1 MNKDS
6 DSEIS
11 LILNQY
17 GMEDQHGASGKL
29 LRRLKAG
36 ELPLKRQLVT
46 NEDYLAPVPQL
57 AYDPVEV
64 AILQAEQAERR
75 ELERHFFLGL
85 GAAWVKSRAERPSVS
100 EVN

>member
-46 NEDYLAPVPQL
+46 NEDYLASVPQL

-75 ELERHFFLGL
+75 ELERHFFFLARCCLGQVPG
-85 GAAWVKSRAERPSVS
+85 GAPFIS